1 MTLRI
6 SISDVM
12 GLQWV
17 GANATHSSD
26 ILIKPYASKISSH
39 LGHLARPL
47 YAIGT
52 RIAAAHFGQ

>member
-17 GANATHSSD
+17 AANATVVLTD
-26 ILIKPYASKISSH
+26 EYKTIVAN
-39 LGHLARPL
+39 
-47 YAIGT
+47 
-52 RIAAAHFGQ
+52 

>member
-17 GANATHSSD
+17 AANGTHPNAVIHKGAPRTHSS
-26 ILIKPYASKISSH
+26 LS
-39 LGHLARPL
+39 LAL
-47 YAIGT
+47 AQT
-52 RIAAAHFGQ
+52 H